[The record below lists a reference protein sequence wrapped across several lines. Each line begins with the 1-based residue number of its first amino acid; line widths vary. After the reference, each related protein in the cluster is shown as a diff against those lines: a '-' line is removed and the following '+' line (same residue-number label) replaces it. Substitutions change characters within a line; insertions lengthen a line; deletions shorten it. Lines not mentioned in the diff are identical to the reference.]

1 LTNISYRI
9 HQFRI
14 KEAGERRRKLNNPE
28 LPKINGYWPVIFPP
42 CLGKKENKCT
52 FIDDRGCKR

>member
-28 LPKINGYWPVIFPP
+28 LPKNKWLLASYIPSMS
-42 CLGKKENKCT
+42 GKE
-52 FIDDRGCKR
+52 GE